1 MSKKQ
6 NTQNSTQNCNDKKQG
21 STQNCDNKQTTNCE

>member
-6 NTQNSTQNCNDKKQG
+6 NTQNCNDKKQG
-21 STQNCDNKQTTNCE
+21 STQNCDNKQTKNCN